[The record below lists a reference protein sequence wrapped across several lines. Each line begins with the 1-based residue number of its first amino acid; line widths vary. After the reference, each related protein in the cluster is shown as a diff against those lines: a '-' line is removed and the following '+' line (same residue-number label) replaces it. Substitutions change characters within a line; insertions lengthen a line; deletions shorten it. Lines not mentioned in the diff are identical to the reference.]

1 MYKRLTDCLF
11 VKECSAYS
19 WSKIFEKYKV
29 CSLFSF
35 PNRITEQRHWRDPM
49 SYPIMA
55 QSSQASSTSVTPI
68 NSSSG
73 ENIRVCA
80 RFRPINKSEDRDRT
94 CVSFQDNESLELVSS
109 EGDAFPFTFSK
120 VFRSDSSQEEVYRSI
135 GEPVVRDVLEGYNGT
150 IFVYGQTGSGK
161 TYTMMGAEL
170 HHNGNTFQQQ
180 QQSSNNNS
188 MFTSR
193 GSVVNSALA
202 SPPQFHFDGPLA
214 GIIPRAVFD
223 LFDRIQR
230 ADAELVFDIKMFFV
244 EIYMEHVRDLL
255 EPSRTNLNVREDPS
269 TNSFYVDGCECP
281 YIGSAEEVLVYVE
294 QGLRNRATASTKMND
309 VSSRS
314 HCLLGLTIKSTH
326 AHRGESKVGKLYL
339 VDLAGSEKVAKTRA
353 EGVQLEE
360 AKLINKSLTML
371 GLVIKNLT
379 ESRSQHIPY
388 RDSKLTK
395 ILQDALGGNS
405 RTSLMVCCSP
415 SVLHSQETHSTLRFG
430 ARAKKIQNRAV
441 VNKEYSVSELRQMLS
456 IAQGEIMRLKNGLPP
471 STALAAVIAPSAST
485 SSASASTTGD
495 MGLTILELEA
505 RLREMADLHQ
515 SQLTSKDEWIQQLQ
529 LESMSARQQTQQ
541 QEEATNSLTEEVKA
555 WQVEYQE
562 LTQELQLQSRR
573 LDRERAGRT
582 GDRALL
588 EKLLDST
595 LQARNEVQWIRS
607 ITCEALR
614 EIQLQVAPSLA
625 AAGAPGAAIGSLTMT
640 QSGGLPPL
648 ASGAPASEALS
659 AAGNNNPAQ
668 IIVHLSQR
676 LHMVDK
682 QYNDLEHSWRDLMN
696 ENGALMLE
704 MQLADKKLAIRHD
717 RIENLKAGLRQ
728 ERDISKGLQDELEQ
742 ERKGYKD
749 KVIEARSD
757 AEYWR
762 HRFEAMQ
769 QAFLQARSGGSF
781 DKNLN
786 SSSSSGLAATTS
798 SVTAAALG
806 SLTPQ
811 HSRVIKHIRGG
822 VRVSP
827 PSASHTRESS
837 TAVAERD

>member
-1 MYKRLTDCLF
+1 
-11 VKECSAYS
+11 
-19 WSKIFEKYKV
+19 
-29 CSLFSF
+29 
-35 PNRITEQRHWRDPM
+35 M

-430 ARAKKIQNRAV
+430 ARAKKIQCYRLL
-441 VNKEYSVSELRQMLS
+441 KERSCGSRTAS
-456 IAQGEIMRLKNGLPP
+456 HRLQHWQQSSLPP
-471 STALAAVIAPSAST
+471 PPLPRRLPQRPATWALPSWSWRPGFVRWPIFT
-485 SSASASTTGD
+485 NPNSPQKMSGFNSCSW
-495 MGLTILELEA
+495 
-505 RLREMADLHQ
+505 
-515 SQLTSKDEWIQQLQ
+515 SP
-529 LESMSARQQTQQ
+529 MSARQQTQQ

-648 ASGAPASEALS
+648 ASGAPSEALS